1 MPYLGLCTASPLNAV
16 LQSTVSLRSVASSGD
31 LHCIRIPF
39 VILLIPFI
47 FSLVVT
53 FLLMMDWHCSV
64 ILRACILIKISLVS
78 EFVVVRVIS
87 YGSRTFL
94 CFSYIS
100 LHLAHASAIA
110 SVVALSVETMVSV
123 VEFFAAI

>member
-1 MPYLGLCTASPLNAV
+1 MPYLGLCTASHLNAV
-16 LQSTVSLRSVASSGD
+16 FHSTVSLRSVASSGD
-31 LHCIRIPF
+31 LHCTQIPF

-47 FSLVVT
+47 FSLVAMS
-53 FLLMMDWHCSV
+53 LSMMDWHCSV

-87 YGSRTFL
+87 YGSCTFL
-94 CFSYIS
+94 CFSCIS
-100 LHLAHASAIA
+100 LCLTRASTIV
-110 SVVALSVETMVSV
+110 SVVTLSFETMVSV

>member
-16 LQSTVSLRSVASSGD
+16 FQSTVSLRSVASSGD
-31 LHCIRIPF
+31 LHCTQIPF

-47 FSLVVT
+47 FSLVAMS
-53 FLLMMDWHCSV
+53 LSMMDWHCSV

-87 YGSRTFL
+87 YGSLFL
-94 CFSYIS
+94 LYFSAFGSCICNS
-100 LHLAHASAIA
+100 
-110 SVVALSVETMVSV
+110 EC
-123 VEFFAAI
+123 